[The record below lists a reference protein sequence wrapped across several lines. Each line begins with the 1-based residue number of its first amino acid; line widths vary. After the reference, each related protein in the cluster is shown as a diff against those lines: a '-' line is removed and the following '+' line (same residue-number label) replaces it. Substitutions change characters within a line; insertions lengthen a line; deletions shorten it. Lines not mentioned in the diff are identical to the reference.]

1 MGGIVSITALIL
13 SREPVTMML
22 PAGVVALNHCETFTT
37 TAGIHAARRR
47 ALARVRTEHVF
58 FLDSDD
64 SLPHDIADVLDEC
77 VAAGRPLAYTD
88 ELTVRPGMAPLRSR
102 PAPYDPV
109 VHAGSP
115 LMVHHLALM
124 QTAAALSALRLIPS
138 GDVWIEHPLYWQ
150 VAQGGA
156 AYVPRVGYHW
166 HRRMNGM
173 HRASGIVAAQARGT
187 AWCIRRSGADEFKRR
202 TRDAAVARAAGF

>member
-1 MGGIVSITALIL
+1 MSITALIL
-13 SREPVTMML
+13 SRAPVTMTL
-22 PAGVVALNHCETFTT
+22 PAGVVALNHCETFAT

-47 ALARVRTEHVF
+47 ALARVRTDHVF

-64 SLPHDIADVLDEC
+64 SLPPDIGDVLDEC
-77 VAAGRPLAYTD
+77 VAAGRALVYTD
-88 ELTVRPGMAPLRSR
+88 ELIIRPGEESLRSK

-166 HRRMNGM
+166 HRRMTGM
-173 HRASGIVAAQARGT
+173 HRANGIVAAQARGM
-187 AWCIRRSGADEFKRR
+187 AWCIRRSGTDEFKRR
-202 TRDAAVARAAGF
+202 ARDAAAVRAART